1 MEINNVDSLVNRLC
15 DQKLSS
21 PFLYTRPRPLRCQL
35 LTNCPCYTNNILFIS
50 GTSFI
55 LLVLGLWP
63 FQTLTRTLSVP
74 RIWSSFIITV
84 SVLSQR
90 LLIQYVVYP
99 SNIWLLYQL
108 CQPSKFKFNIVHVS
122 FTWLTQ
128 EMTKVNL
135 SSTLG
140 LTVTSIYCLW
150 FYPKI
155 FLFSRS
161 SFII

>member
-1 MEINNVDSLVNRLC
+1 MTR
-15 DQKLSS
+15 SS
-21 PFLYTRPRPLRCQL
+21 PPFHYKIPRLLRCQL

-63 FQTLTRTLSVP
+63 VQTLTRTLSVP
-74 RIWSSFIITV
+74 GIWSSFIITV
-84 SVLSQR
+84 CVLSQR
-90 LLIQYVVYP
+90 LFIQYLVYP

-122 FTWLTQ
+122 FTFTRLTQ
-128 EMTKVNL
+128 VMTRVNW

-150 FYPKI
+150 LYLKI